1 MSAKTHDRI
10 ATVLLYIIAIS
21 IIILLIS
28 IMGYILYKGYRV
40 IDWHFLTAPSETFK
54 AGGGIGPQIFNSLF
68 MLILAML
75 FTVPLGLGCG
85 IYLTEYARPGR
96 FTEAIKLCIET
107 LASLPS
113 IVVGLFGLLVFV
125 GMTGWGYTLIG
136 GAFSVTIINLPVMTR
151 VCGDTIRNV
160 PDKLR
165 EASLSLGAT
174 KWQTITKVILPVAM
188 PGIITGIILT
198 SGRVFGE
205 AAALIYTA
213 GLSSPNLDFKVWN
226 FINPRSPLH
235 LMRPAETLAVHIW
248 KVNSE
253 HLLPDTLDVADGSAV
268 VLIIIILIFNFTA
281 RCLGS
286 YIQTRF
292 NGRKS

>member
-1 MSAKTHDRI
+1 
-10 ATVLLYIIAIS
+10 
-21 IIILLIS
+21 
-28 IMGYILYKGYRV
+28 
-40 IDWHFLTAPSETFK
+40 
-54 AGGGIGPQIFNSLF
+54 

-174 KWQTITKVILPVAM
+174 KWQTMTKDILPVAM

-253 HLLPDTLDVADGSAV
+253 HLLPDTRDVADGSAV